1 MSNLILCS
9 GKSGTGKDTFAQ
21 IFQRMSFEKST
32 ITWENKKFAYK
43 LKLSFSTLTGIPV
56 EDLESQKIKASYLPD
71 CWNYTDENGKVK
83 RMTVREGLIRMGHGM
98 RENLHKDTWVNALF
112 VDIQE
117 KPFFKSKKGK
127 GKSKG
132 FLSEVL
138 PSFATNSSNVIISD
152 LRYLNEAER
161 GKSEGGIL
169 VRINSDRANIID
181 HESETEL
188 DDYEDFDFV
197 IDNSGT
203 IEELTEMVD
212 EIGNVIG
219 LWN

>member
-1 MSNLILCS
+1 MSNLILLS
-9 GKSGTGKDTFAQ
+9 GKSFVGKDTFAK

-43 LKLSFSTLTGIPV
+43 LKLSFSTLTGISV
-56 EDLESQKIKASYLPD
+56 EDLEKQSVKAGYLPED
-71 CWNYTDENGKVK
+71 WNYTDENGKTK

-98 RENLHKDTWVNALF
+98 RENLHKDVWVNALF

-117 KPFFKSKKGK
+117 KPFFKPKKSKN
-127 GKSKG
+127 KSKG
-132 FLSEVL
+132 FLQEVL
-138 PSFATNSSNVIISD
+138 PTFATNSSNIIVSD

-161 GKSEGGIL
+161 GKAEGGIL
-169 VRINSDRANIID
+169 IRINSDRANIID

-188 DDYEDFDFV
+188 DDYEGFDFT